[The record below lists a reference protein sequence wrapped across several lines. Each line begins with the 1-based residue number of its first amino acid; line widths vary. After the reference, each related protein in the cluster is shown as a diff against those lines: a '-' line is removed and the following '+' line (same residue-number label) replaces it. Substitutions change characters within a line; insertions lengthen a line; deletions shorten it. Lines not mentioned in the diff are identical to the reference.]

1 MSNLNQLVDK
11 KSNVVIKKKKYY
23 FLGAIF
29 SVVYIIF
36 FNLLPI
42 ENYEYDLV
50 SLFYEDPYQ
59 WSMFDNFQSIML
71 VFFYLVILCIFFVKS
86 RNNIKYK
93 FILKGSILFSLIAA
107 ILVFLYMI
115 FVILPSFPFKST

>member
-1 MSNLNQLVDK
+1 MPNLNQLVDK
-11 KSNVVIKKKKYY
+11 KIDNVSVKKKKYY
-23 FLGAIF
+23 LFGAFF
-29 SVVYIIF
+29 SVIYIIF

-71 VFFYLVILCIFFVKS
+71 VFFYLIILVIFVFKS

-93 FILKGSILFSLIAA
+93 LILKGYIFFPLIVLILI
-107 ILVFLYMI
+107 FLYGIIVIPNLI
-115 FVILPSFPFKST
+115 F